1 MHTAHV
7 LDLSTTIFFFWRPCT
22 RRAWWDNQSQ
32 VYVHFAAAPSNHKL
46 NQKVPVIKNVGDFLK
61 VMVDLEL
68 NRDIWHKKWMV
79 PTHNPDLK
87 SVSWLAKIPS

>member
-22 RRAWWDNQSQ
+22 RRTWWDNQSQ

-61 VMVDLEL
+61 MMVDLEL
-68 NRDIWHKKWMV
+68 SRDLWHKKR
-79 PTHNPDLK
+79 TLTFDN
-87 SVSWLAKIPS
+87 IGI